1 MVKISIH
8 RGFTLIELMITV
20 AIVGILAAIAYPSYQ
35 EHVLKSW
42 RANAASCLLE
52 MANRMER
59 RYTGSSSYAAPTDDA
74 LTTSGCA
81 TEGDMPGRYGFA
93 YNGTPNAT
101 TFQIDATP
109 ESDGPQVSDDCGTLT
124 INQWGQ
130 KGAAGADPSTDEG
143 KAKIAECW
151 RR

>member
-1 MVKISIH
+1 MSQRFLF

-20 AIVGILAAIAYPSYQ
+20 AIIGILAAIAYPSYQ
-35 EHVLKSW
+35 QYVIRSW

-59 RYTGSSSYAAPTDDA
+59 RYTGSSSYAAPTGDT
-74 LTTSGCA
+74 LLTSGCA
-81 TEGDMPGRYGFA
+81 TEGDMPSRYDFA
-93 YNGTPNAT
+93 YNGTPDAT

-109 ESDGPQVSDDCGTLT
+109 DTAQDSDNCGILT

-130 KGAAGADPSTDEG
+130 KGQASGLTQE
-143 KAKIAECW
+143 ECW